1 MSQLLP
7 TLQAQTIQDSLRDYL
22 TTTFGLADSAALHAL
37 EEFLTQEQSG
47 IFRGPYIRT
56 RTPFKPSAQT
66 DNPLDITPGKHT
78 PYGHQ
83 AEAFARLSTRD
94 LAPHERPRPTLVTT
108 GTGSGKTESFLYPI
122 LDHVVRHKRA
132 GGAGIS
138 ALILYPMNALATD
151 QAQRLAQMITTDS
164 QFQGIR
170 AAIYTGET
178 GDSDRS
184 AVTAD
189 GLINVREAIRG
200 NPPDILLTNYKML
213 NQLLLRQADAR
224 LWEESALSLQ
234 YLVLDEFHTYDGAQG
249 TDVSMLLRRLGLKL
263 KKHWPDSDPRITDT
277 HRQRPLGRVTPVAT
291 SATMGDNAGP
301 DDILRFAH
309 TVFGEEF
316 GPDAVVTESR
326 YTVAE
331 WADLPGAEL
340 TAQQKQLKAADF
352 DSLNIGAALE
362 WIARGENHEDRAL
375 RALATTFQLERAS
388 TETTLTSPGANEW
401 NSIHS
406 ALGDDSAQWLSAV
419 KRNAWLG
426 QLYAQTRSAVH
437 IRELAHALI
446 PSARR
451 TTGNVYE
458 YVALVVAG
466 LSLVRSREKLAAPTV
481 DVHLWVRALSRI
493 DREISLQ
500 PAFRWFDDG
509 AVDDTA
515 APVLPAQYC
524 RNCGRSGW
532 AAMRSPESELKLAAA
547 DSDANIRREAVRGSS
562 AVRTLILAEAEAA
575 EFREH
580 DGDDAYRHER
590 LWGYRVETR
599 DFIKPEDVFGL
610 TVSDEYAA
618 ELDEGLIVPVLRFD
632 GKEADERSKSDT
644 CPACGERDAIR
655 FLGAAVA
662 TMLSVA
668 LSTVF
673 GEHELDADEKKTLVF
688 ADSVQDAAHRA
699 GFVESRSHTLTLR
712 AAMAHAIP
720 DDGTGVSLYDLGD
733 VLVRTT
739 QTPHERYRLLPPEM
753 TGDRFEEIAAWWK
766 SSRLGTRRAR
776 TRISHRLRFDA
787 ILEFGLQSRYGRT
800 LENTGAVSARIRL
813 PHGTLEAVDELFTVE
828 AVQAAAEFDDDFFTD
843 PVRREAWV
851 RGVLHHMRTS
861 GAVNHKWLEKY
872 KRSRGARIWIW
883 GKRPRSEGM
892 PAFPAGRSAPAF
904 PTVGAKG
911 GSSDT
916 AFEPADSHGGWYARY
931 TAKMLGVSKSHG
943 AVLARDLLAKLAS
956 LGLLTCDSLESGNG
970 HVYGLEPDNIELVL
984 PDGHAPRLICSVC
997 STDFPVAEEGIQAL
1011 ESTPCLLVSCSG
1023 QLERN
1028 DIGPNF
1034 YRGLYLAGNPSRI
1047 VAREHSSIL
1056 SDKTRREYEDGFK
1069 GNTDNPAAPNVLVA
1083 TPTLEMGIDIGDLSS
1098 VMLASLPRTVASYV
1112 QRVGRAGRLTGNALN
1127 LAFVTGRGRELAT
1140 LNNPENIINGAV
1152 VPPATYLDAV
1162 EIIKRQYLAYLCDLI
1177 ADDGTA
1183 VEPQTALDLFSA
1195 GEKPSQYLMA
1205 LAQKNTHS
1213 GPEHVD
1219 EFLNSLNG
1227 FVREAAEELRQWAT
1241 VNDAQESG
1249 LTTAL
1254 WKARGRYTD
1263 EREQLERRL
1272 KEISESLPDLE
1283 RTGAVGDDEDKR
1295 AFRQARAAQRA
1306 AEKALR
1312 SHDYWISA
1320 LELEGLL
1327 PNYTLLDDTTELDV
1341 SVRWS
1346 NERLGEVEYQSD
1358 SFTIERGTSLAI
1370 RDFAPGATFYGHGMA
1385 IRVDAVD
1392 FGIDESDVYT
1402 LSMCPECGYTHDSRT
1417 SDMTM
1422 RECPRCCSQGIA
1434 DAGQRVPALALRKVM
1449 AMVNRDEARISDRDD
1464 DRRQRT
1470 FEIRALAD
1478 IDKSKAQRVWFTDG
1492 YDFGVAYL
1500 SSVAIRTVNFGAR
1513 ASGRPLMVSSEEVKS
1528 VGFTVCEGCGQ
1539 LDSMANENKPT
1550 NHRPWCAY
1558 RKTLAE
1564 NNRTLVLTHT
1574 LETQGALLRLP
1585 ATLLVGDSYA
1595 VPSLEAA
1602 IRLGLTQRLGGE
1614 PTHIGILRTEAP
1626 QTEGGVASALLLHDQ
1641 VPGGTGYLAELAEP
1655 ANVWKILWDAW
1666 ETVRSCA
1673 CKTESVNA
1681 CSNCI
1686 LPFEHPGQTVSRASA
1701 ERALGLILAA
1711 GRSTVPSP
1719 EDVWD
1724 TTEEEPET
1732 ASSASVLEGR
1742 FFQVFRGRMQKAG
1755 MDVRETVDHS
1765 GRSRLIL
1772 SRPGIALEWT
1782 LKQQPDVDGVTR
1794 PDFELRCSVPKIP
1807 SIYIY
1812 TDGFQFH
1819 ASQSH
1824 QRLADDASKRT
1835 YLREQGHAVVS
1846 LTHEDVEA
1854 AASGRQTDMP
1864 EWFSSKLES
1873 KIIHDKRID
1882 WTTRTTELLRNPMEY
1897 LLRLVLDMRSVGTDE
1912 VIPREYTYVARWAPM
1927 FFIRNEMKV
1936 DAGSG
1941 LHTALMADL
1950 TTGSAP
1956 AGNDRVSV
1964 WTRGPLSVMVHP
1976 PTKTTPSPTIAALL
1990 DDRDYGVEG
1999 FAEAWKTWLHLS
2011 NLLNFRKLSDG
2022 EARIATVAHLL
2033 DQAGGTIGSPDLHKT
2048 TGISVQVPPQWERVL
2063 NDDLL
2068 GDHERELLMKLAQE
2082 PGIPVPDIGEESA
2095 RGVPM
2100 DFSWSEQK
2108 VVVLFEPEDEDIA
2121 DLTDEGWTVVKPTVE
2136 DIVAILF
2143 GNSEGDS

>member
-7 TLQAQTIQDSLRDYL
+7 TLQVQTIQDSLRDYL
-22 TTTFGLADSAALHAL
+22 TTTFGLADSAAQHAL
-37 EEFLTQEQSG
+37 EEFLTEEQSG

-56 RTPFKPSAQT
+56 RTPFKPSART

-83 AEAFARLSTRD
+83 AEAFARLSTRG
-94 LAPHERPRPTLVTT
+94 LAPHERPKPTLVTT

-151 QAQRLAQMITTDS
+151 QAQRLAQMITTDP

-178 GDSDRS
+178 GDSERS

-263 KKHWPDSDPRITDT
+263 KKHWPDSDPRITDD

-316 GPDAVVTESR
+316 SPDAVVTESR
-326 YTVAE
+326 YSVAE

-340 TAQQKQLKAADF
+340 TAQQKQLEAADF
-352 DSLNIGAALE
+352 DSLNLGAALE

-375 RALATTFQLERAS
+375 RALATTFRLKRAS
-388 TETTLTSPGANEW
+388 AETTLAAPDAGEW
-401 NSIHS
+401 NNIYST
-406 ALGDDSAQWLSAV
+406 LGDDSAQWLSTV

-426 QLYAQTRSAVH
+426 QLYDQTRSAVH
-437 IRELAHALI
+437 IRDLAHALI

-466 LSLVRSREKLAAPTV
+466 LSLVRSREKLTAPTV

-509 AVDDTA
+509 AADDTA
-515 APVLPAQYC
+515 AQVLPAQYC

-580 DGDDAYRHER
+580 DGDDAYQHER

-599 DFIKPEDVFGL
+599 DFIKAEDVIGL

-632 GKEADERSKSDT
+632 GKEADERSQSDT

-712 AAMAHAIP
+712 AAMAHAAG
-720 DDGTGVSLYDLGD
+720 DGIRLSDLAAAMAD
-733 VLVRTT
+733 AA
-739 QTPHERYRLLPPEM
+739 QTASERYRLLPPEM
-753 TGDRFEEIAAWWK
+753 TGDRFPKIADWWRRPHSPARQGRRQVEK
-766 SSRLGTRRAR
+766 RLE
-776 TRISHRLRFDA
+776 FDA
-787 ILEFGLQSRYGRT
+787 ALEFGLQARYGRT
-800 LENTGAVSARIRL
+800 LETTGALSALVSL
-813 PHGTLEAVDELFTVE
+813 PEGTLDAVDELFTVD
-828 AVQAAAEFDDDFFTD
+828 AVQAAAEFDDDFFSD

-861 GAVNHKWLEKY
+861 GAINHEWLDKY
-872 KRSRGARIWIW
+872 KSNRGARIWIW
-883 GKRPRSEGM
+883 GKRRRKDGM
-892 PAFPAGRSAPAF
+892 PAFPRGRSAPAF
-904 PTVGAKG
+904 PTVGIK
-911 GSSDT
+911 GSST
-916 AFEPADSHGGWYARY
+916 ESAFEPADSPAGWYARY
-931 TAKMLGVSKSHG
+931 TAKVLGVSKSHG
-943 AVLARDLLAKLAS
+943 AVLARDLLAKLTS
-956 LGLLTCDSLESGNG
+956 VGLLTCITVENG
-970 HVYGLEPDNIELVL
+970 DGRVYGLEPDNIGLIL
-984 PDGHAPRLICSVC
+984 PDGPAPRLICSVC
-997 STDFPVAEEGIQAL
+997 RTDFPIAEEGAKAL
-1011 ESTPCLLVSCSG
+1011 EGTPCLLVSCSG

-1034 YRGLYLAGNPSRI
+1034 YRGLYRGGNLSRI

-1069 GNTDNPAAPNVLVA
+1069 GSADNPAAPNVLVA

-1140 LNNPENIINGAV
+1140 LNNPESIINGAV

-1205 LAQKNTHS
+1205 LAQKNTHN
-1213 GPEHVD
+1213 GPERVD
-1219 EFLNSLNG
+1219 EFLNSLDG

-1249 LTTAL
+1249 LTSAL

-1272 KEISESLPDLE
+1272 REISASLPDLE
-1283 RTGAVGDDEDKR
+1283 RAGAVGDDEDKR

-1346 NERLGEVEYQSD
+1346 NEQRGEVEYQSD

-1370 RDFAPGATFYGHGMA
+1370 RDFAPGATFYGQGMA

-1402 LSMCPECGYTHDSRT
+1402 LSLCPECGYTHDSRT

-1434 DAGQRVPALALRKVM
+1434 DAGQRVPALALRKVL

-1478 IDKSKAQRVWFTDG
+1478 IDKSKAQRVWYTDG
-1492 YDFGVAYL
+1492 YDFGAAYL
-1500 SSVAIRTVNFGAR
+1500 SSVAVRTVNFGAR
-1513 ASGRPLMVSSEEVKS
+1513 ASGGPLMVSSEEVKS

-1550 NHRPWCAY
+1550 DHRPWCAY
-1558 RKTLAE
+1558 RKTLTE

-1574 LETQGALLRLP
+1574 LYTQGALLRLP
-1585 ATLLVGDSYA
+1585 EALLVGDSYA

-1626 QTEGGVASALLLHDQ
+1626 QTEGGVVSALLLHDQ

-1666 ETVRSCA
+1666 QTVRSCA
-1673 CKTESVNA
+1673 CKTDSVNA

-1686 LPFEHPGQTVSRASA
+1686 LPFEHPGQMVSRASA
-1701 ERALGLILAA
+1701 ERALELILTA
-1711 GRSTVPSP
+1711 GRSSMPGP
-1719 EDVWD
+1719 EDVWE
-1724 TTEEEPET
+1724 TTEEEPEK
-1732 ASSASVLEGR
+1732 ASFASVLEGR
-1742 FFQVFRGRMQKAG
+1742 FFQVFRERMQKAG

-1765 GRSRLIL
+1765 GLSRLTL

-1782 LKQQPDVDGVTR
+1782 LKPQPQVDGVTK
-1794 PDFELRCSVPKIP
+1794 PDFELSCNVPKVP

-1812 TDGFQFH
+1812 TDGFGYH
-1819 ASQSH
+1819 AIHSH
-1824 QRLADDASKRT
+1824 QRLADDAAKRA
-1835 YLREQGHAVVS
+1835 YLRGQGHAVVS
-1846 LTHEDVEA
+1846 LTHDDVETA
-1854 AASGRQTDMP
+1854 AVGRQADMP
-1864 EWFSSKLES
+1864 EWFSPKVEA

-1897 LLRLVLDMRSVGTDE
+1897 LLRLVLDMRSVGADE
-1912 VIPREYTYVARWAPM
+1912 LIPREYTYVGRWAPM
-1927 FFIRNEMKV
+1927 FFIRKAVDV
-1936 DAGSG
+1936 DAERG
-1941 LHTALMADL
+1941 LYTALMEAMTSGD
-1950 TTGSAP
+1950 AP
-1956 AGNDRVSV
+1956 AGNDQVSV
-1964 WTRGPLSVMVHP
+1964 WKSGPLSVMVQP
-1976 PTKTTPSPTIAALL
+1976 PTASHSTPTIAALL
-1990 DDRDYGVEG
+1990 DDRDYGAEG
-1999 FAEAWKTWLHLS
+1999 FMEAWKTWLHLS
-2011 NLLNFRKLSDG
+2011 NLLNFRQLSDG
-2022 EARIATVAHLL
+2022 EATIATVTQQQSVDAVPSRRP
-2033 DQAGGTIGSPDLHKT
+2033 DVQRAAGIEVESA
-2048 TGISVQVPPQWERVL
+2048 VPQWARVL
-2063 NDDLL
+2063 DDDLL
-2068 GDHERELLMKLAQE
+2068 GDSERQLLGELAQH
-2082 PGIPVPDIGEESA
+2082 PGTPVPDIGEESA
-2095 RGVPM
+2095 GGIPM

-2136 DIVAILF
+2136 DIVATLLV
-2143 GNSEGDS
+2143 NSGGDS